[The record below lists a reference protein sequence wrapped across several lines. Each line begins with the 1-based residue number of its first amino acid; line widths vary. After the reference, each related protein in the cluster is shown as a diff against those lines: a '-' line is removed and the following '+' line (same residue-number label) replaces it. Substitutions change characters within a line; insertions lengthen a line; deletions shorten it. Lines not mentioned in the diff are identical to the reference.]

1 MSRHGQL
8 SFQVLEVSR
17 RRIKLFWNFVGRTF
31 YGFDAGLP
39 WQIERQEGYP
49 RAYFSQHSRDSM
61 SRFIFIYSCRQVK
74 LLGALQIHIYREK
87 IKCQRLGAMCDAA
100 KDWHERFAVPFK
112 IWYGGGAG
120 KIAPPRLQRKYC

>member
-1 MSRHGQL
+1 
-8 SFQVLEVSR
+8 
-17 RRIKLFWNFVGRTF
+17 
-31 YGFDAGLP
+31 
-39 WQIERQEGYP
+39 
-49 RAYFSQHSRDSM
+49 M

-120 KIAPPRLQRKYC
+120 KIAPPRLQRK